1 MPSSAENGKF
11 YELLE
16 VAKDASEEDIKRAYR
31 KLAVKWHPDKH
42 QGPSKA
48 EAEEKFKE
56 ISRAYSVLSNPE
68 KRAAYDRFGEDGIN
82 GGGPGGGPD
91 FDPSDIFSHFF
102 GGGPDLGGI
111 FGGMGGGGNP
121 RANMAR
127 QSSPDK
133 EVQLNIDLTSAFKG
147 VKVQRSFSRKDKC
160 PDCEGR
166 GCKTKED
173 VLQCGQCKGSGMQTT
188 LTQMGPFMQ
197 QSTGPCRPCGG
208 KGSSIKSGSECVKC
222 KGAKS
227 VNVIRN
233 YTVDIP
239 AGTLDGYRFTF
250 KGESDWLE
258 GYGGVGDL
266 VFVIGIDYEAGGNI
280 FKREGVHLVVNKQI
294 SLVDSLCGANF
305 GIKHLDNRI
314 IQITHAGILKTGD
327 SLVAT
332 GEGMP
337 ILKENRQD
345 GRYVATGQR
354 GNLIVRFT
362 VVYPPAF
369 SDKQREAL
377 RKVIKANDPPINQSS
392 YMNVNIEGLREQ
404 AVQDPQI
411 LERFKIVTP
420 TLTAESV
427 PDFTQSQQQQHRQH
441 RQAGGMPPYMQG
453 MHGMGEMPQG
463 VQCAHQ

>member
-1 MPSSAENGKF
+1 MPMEGDKKL
-11 YELLE
+11 YDLLE
-16 VAKDASEEDIKRAYR
+16 VPKDADEEAIKKAYK

-42 QGPSKA
+42 QGASKA
-48 EAEEKFKE
+48 EAEERFKE

-68 KRAAYDRFGEDGIN
+68 KRAAYDRYGEDGIN
-82 GGGPGGGPD
+82 GSAGPGPD

-102 GGGPDLGGI
+102 GGGGPDLGGI
-111 FGGMGGGGNP
+111 FGGMGGGNP

-133 EVQLNIDLTSAFKG
+133 EVHLNIDLTSAYKG
-147 VKVQRSFSRKDKC
+147 VKIQRSFSRKDKC

-173 VLQCGQCKGSGMQTT
+173 VVQCTPCKGTGMQTI
-188 LTQMGPFMQ
+188 LEQMGPFMR
-197 QSTGPCRPCGG
+197 QSAGPCRPCGG
-208 KGSSIKSGSECVKC
+208 KGSTIKPGSECAKC
-222 KGAKS
+222 RGAKS
-227 VNVIRN
+227 VNIIRN
-233 YTVDIP
+233 YTVDIL

-266 VFVIGIDYEAGGNI
+266 VFVTVIDYEAGSNI

-294 SLVDSLCGANF
+294 SLVDSLCGVNF

-314 IQITHAGILKTGD
+314 IQVTHAGILKTGD
-327 SLVAT
+327 SLVAN

-337 ILKENRQD
+337 VLKENRQD
-345 GRYVATGQR
+345 GRYVSTGQR
-354 GNLIVRFT
+354 GNMIIRFT
-362 VVYPPAF
+362 VVYPSTF

-377 RKVIKANDPPINQSS
+377 RKVIKANDPQINQSV
-392 YMNVNIEGLREQ
+392 YMNVNVDGLREQ

-420 TLTAESV
+420 TLVAESV
-427 PDFTQSQQQQHRQH
+427 PDFSQQQHNRQH
-441 RQAGGMPPYMQG
+441 ARAAGPAGGFPNGFMPG
-453 MHGMGEMPQG
+453 MAGEMPQG

>member
-1 MPSSAENGKF
+1 MPATAGDTKL
-11 YELLE
+11 YDLLE
-16 VAKDASEEDIKRAYR
+16 VSKDADEEAIKKAY
-31 KLAVKWHPDKH
+31 KKQAVKWHPDKH
-42 QGPSKA
+42 QGASKA
-48 EAEEKFKE
+48 EAEERFKE

-68 KRAAYDRFGEDGIN
+68 KRAAYDRYGEDGVN
-82 GGGPGGGPD
+82 GAAGPGSD

-102 GGGPDLGGI
+102 GAGGAGPDLGGI
-111 FGGMGGGGNP
+111 FGGMGGGGGNP

-127 QSSPDK
+127 QPSPDK
-133 EVQLNIDLTSAFKG
+133 EVHLNIDLTSAFKG
-147 VKVQRSFSRKDKC
+147 VKIQRSFSRKDKC

-166 GCKTKED
+166 GCRTKED
-173 VLQCGQCKGSGMQTT
+173 VVQCTPCKGSGMQTI
-188 LTQMGPFMQ
+188 LEQMGPFMR

-208 KGSSIKSGSECVKC
+208 KGSSIKPGSECAKC
-222 KGAKS
+222 RGAKS
-227 VNVIRN
+227 VNIIRN

-239 AGTLDGYRFTF
+239 AGTLDGFRFTF

-266 VFVIGIDYEAGGNI
+266 VFVIVIDYEAGSNI

-294 SLVDSLCGANF
+294 SLVDSLCGVNF

-314 IQITHAGILKTGD
+314 IQVTHAGILKTGD
-327 SLVAT
+327 SLVAN

-345 GRYVATGQR
+345 GRYVSTGQR
-354 GNLIVRFT
+354 GNLIIRFT
-362 VVYPPAF
+362 VVYPTTF

-377 RKVIKANDPPINQSS
+377 RKVIKANDPQINQSS

-420 TLTAESV
+420 TLVAESV
-427 PDFTQSQQQQHRQH
+427 PDFSQQQHRP
-441 RQAGGMPPYMQG
+441 QARH
-453 MHGMGEMPQG
+453 HGFMNGEMPQG
-463 VQCAHQ
+463 VQCAQQ